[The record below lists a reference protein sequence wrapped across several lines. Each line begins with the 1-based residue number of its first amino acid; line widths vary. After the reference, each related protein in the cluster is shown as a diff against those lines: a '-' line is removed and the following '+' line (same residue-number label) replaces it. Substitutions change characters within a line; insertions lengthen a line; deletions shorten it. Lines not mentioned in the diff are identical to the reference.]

1 MLDTTHSSQRGLLD
15 HVLAIC
21 DSEFYYVLALVYTC
35 TMSFGLGMLLG
46 FVLVNI

>member
-21 DSEFYYVLALVYTC
+21 DSEFYYVLALVYVSV
-35 TMSFGLGMLLG
+35 MSFGLGMLLG
-46 FVLVNI
+46 LAFVNI